1 MLEEVRDRR
10 YNEYALI
17 LQKAFRKFNAVQYF
31 LKLKNEAA
39 DIMYQKKE
47 RRALS
52 VNNNFNNSNSIISK
66 CKIQIN
72 FLR

>member
-66 CKIQIN
+66 YKIEIN